1 MPKKESSVKPQPK
14 AADNSSSTVTYVDTR
29 PESSPFVLKIGSI
42 KVKPI
47 LQPNNTHKWTFSTK
61 LIPQAMCHNLFIT
74 GRLVLVV
81 EK

>member
-1 MPKKESSVKPQPK
+1 MPKKESAKLQTA

-47 LQPNNTHKWTFSTK
+47 LQPNNTHKWTFSEK
-61 LIPQAMCHNLFIT
+61 LLPQAMCHNLFIT